1 MSKMP
6 IATTLAALAFLAG
19 TAAQAGENKFRNLD
33 ADANG
38 YISQEEAASNADL
51 QSRWQDLDADQN
63 NQLDMSEFSAFETG
77 TDETTP
83 GSDTMMKDK
92 PMGEGGMMEK
102 SAPSSTPKY

>member
-51 QSRWQDLDADQN
+51 QSRWQELDADQN
-63 NQLDMSEFSAFETG
+63 NQLDMSEFSAFEI
-77 TDETTP
+77 DAQEP
-83 GSDTMMKDK
+83 MRERKQDMMQEQMHKPDK
-92 PMGEGGMMEK
+92 GGM
-102 SAPSSTPKY
+102 TD